1 MIKNFKIIDA
11 VALSFNGDCFDLH
24 NDFKITQLQV
34 DKKDLKIEFAS
45 LKNDAKNK
53 NIEIIFSEFS
63 YFESD
68 VFPMTDGYLFV
79 SEIGYKNPE
88 DMDCDWLLRENL
100 SVSAD
105 HLFFR
110 FDGDH
115 FLRIFSRNAEVRIF

>member
-1 MIKNFKIIDA
+1 MIKNFKVMDA
-11 VALSFNGDCFDLH
+11 IALSFNNNYYDLH

-34 DKKDLKIEFAS
+34 DKRDLKIKFAS
-45 LKNDAKNK
+45 LKSDAKNRH
-53 NIEIIFSEFS
+53 IEIIFSEFS

-68 VFPMTDGYLFV
+68 VFPLTDGCLFV

-88 DMDCDWLLRENL
+88 DMDCDWLLGENL
-100 SVSAD
+100 SVLAD

-115 FLRIFSRNAEVRIF
+115 FLRIFSRSAEVRIV